1 MSYID
6 GYFDRGA
13 DLIRVV
19 ERQNGE
25 RVFKEYPIKYTF
37 YYEDPRG
44 KFKSTTG
51 KSLNRIISK
60 TTKDFH
66 KELAINRGKT
76 LFESDI
82 NPIYQCLSENY
93 INRDAPELKTAFFDI
108 EADFDPEKGF
118 SNPSDPFMPITAI
131 TVALQWLDSTVSFAM
146 PHKTMSIE
154 EA

>member
-51 KSLNRIISK
+51 KSFFHGCSSTR
-60 TTKDFH
+60 KD
-66 KELAINRGKT
+66 
-76 LFESDI
+76 
-82 NPIYQCLSENY
+82 
-93 INRDAPELKTAFFDI
+93 
-108 EADFDPEKGF
+108 
-118 SNPSDPFMPITAI
+118 
-131 TVALQWLDSTVSFAM
+131 
-146 PHKTMSIE
+146 
-154 EA
+154 